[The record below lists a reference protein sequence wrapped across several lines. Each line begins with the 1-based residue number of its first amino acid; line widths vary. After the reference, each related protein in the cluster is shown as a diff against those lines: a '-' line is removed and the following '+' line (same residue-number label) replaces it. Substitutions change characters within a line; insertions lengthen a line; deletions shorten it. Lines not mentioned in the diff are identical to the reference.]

1 MTGFVTQ
8 IVDASARGALVL
20 TANKR
25 LARHLRR
32 SYDLRMQSEERTVWQ
47 SPQIISYEAWLHRCL
62 NDAGEG
68 WRLLNGSAALRLW
81 EELIEESS
89 AGSELELLQVPATAR
104 KALEAHRLLGEYR
117 CSLAGANLTEDH
129 CIFQQWQERFRQVCH
144 DKNWIDRSD
153 LPRHALDI
161 FSDGGGTLPP
171 EVFLAGFDQWSP
183 EFDELKEAFG
193 LRGVG
198 FREVLPEP
206 DPAARVGKAPCVDAE
221 NEIEM
226 AARWARR
233 LLEEGAGSIGIVV
246 LDLHARR
253 SKIERIFRDQIDP
266 GAALAPGGEEEVFS
280 LSLGEPLS
288 DQGPVYAA
296 LELLSLSHRPSLEQV
311 SFLLRTPYLAGS
323 QSESDRRSLF
333 DRTLRR
339 SRQQNLSREKLV
351 RMAENATPVF
361 ASVLVK
367 LARRKTSRCLPGEW
381 AGRFDR
387 MLEDIGWPG
396 ERIVS
401 SREYQV
407 VKAWRE
413 KLLPAMAS
421 LDPVSSPM
429 GEGEAV
435 ALMRRLAGEIEFQV
449 ESETG
454 PVQVLGLLES
464 AGLEFDH
471 LWVAGMNEDA
481 FPAPSRPNPFI
492 PLTMQ
497 VEKQMPHS
505 SAARELLFA
514 RRILQRLLAASPDI
528 VFSYAVRR
536 GDCELRPTPLLEDFE
551 EIEAPAARSRDPKRQ
566 MADQLPTLSEV
577 VDTQGP
583 ELTLDLAEGGTGTL
597 KDQSLCPFRAFAHYR
612 LKCQALDRPEAG
624 IDAMTRGTLLHKA
637 LETFWNDLQSSD
649 RLMTRDDAALRGLV
663 EQHVAAAVNDC
674 FKDRPSP
681 DPRLLDL
688 EGQRLCALIVEWLAE
703 VEMQR
708 PAFRVEKIE
717 EHRLEQIGP
726 MKIRTVVDRIDRLT
740 DGTRVIL
747 DYKTG
752 QVKPDKLLG
761 ERLLEPQLPI
771 YAAEAGQ
778 GGAEAVAFARVR
790 RGECRFVGVAAGV
803 GLLPKVAAV
812 GESSTAQSLGIVDWP
827 QLLLHWHTQLEA
839 LAADF
844 ASGAAAVDPASF
856 EDACRYCDL
865 TAFCR
870 IAEGR
875 YKGND
880 DDHTDS

>member
-8 IVDASARGALVL
+8 IVNASARGALVL

-25 LARHLRR
+25 LARYLRR
-32 SYDLRMQSEERTVWQ
+32 SYDLRMQGEGRTVWQ
-47 SPQIISYEAWLHRCL
+47 TPQIISYEAWLHRCL

-68 WRLLNGSAALRLW
+68 WRLLDGSAALRLW
-81 EELIEESS
+81 EELIEDSS
-89 AGSELELLQVPATAR
+89 AGSELELLQLPATAR
-104 KALEAHRLLGEYR
+104 KALEAHRLLSEYR
-117 CSLAGANLTEDH
+117 CSLGGANLTEDH
-129 CIFQQWQERFRQVCH
+129 RIFQQWQERFRQVCR
-144 DKNWIDRSD
+144 DKDWIDRAD
-153 LPRHALDI
+153 LSRHVLDI
-161 FSDGGGTLPP
+161 LSDGRVTLPP

-193 LRGVG
+193 LRGVE
-198 FREVLPEP
+198 FREVLPES
-206 DPAARVGKAPCVDAE
+206 DPTARVGKVPCVDAE

-296 LELLSLSHRPSLEQV
+296 LELLSLSHRPALEQV
-311 SFLLRTPYLAGS
+311 SLLLRTPYLAGS
-323 QSESDRRSLF
+323 QSESDRRALF
-333 DRTLRR
+333 DKRLRR

-351 RMAENATPVF
+351 RMTENAAPVF
-361 ASVLVK
+361 ASVLAK
-367 LARRKTSRCLPGEW
+367 LARRKISRCLPGEW

-387 MLEDIGWPG
+387 LLEDIGWPG
-396 ERIVS
+396 ERTVS

-413 KLLPAMAS
+413 KLLPMMAS

-429 GEGEAV
+429 GEGEAL
-435 ALMRRLAGEIEFQV
+435 ALLRRLAGEIEFQI

-471 LWVAGMNEDA
+471 LWVVGMNEDA

-492 PLTMQ
+492 PLAIQ

-528 VFSYAVRR
+528 ILSYAVRR

-551 EIEAPAARSRDPKRQ
+551 EIEAAAACSRDPKRQ
-566 MADQLPTLSEV
+566 MAEWLPTLAEV
-577 VDTQGP
+577 TDTKGP
-583 ELTLDLAEGGTGTL
+583 ALTDDLAEGGTGTL

-624 IDAMTRGTLLHKA
+624 IDAMTRGNLLHIA
-637 LETFWNDLQSSD
+637 LEKIWNDLQSSD
-649 RLMTRDDAALRGLV
+649 RLMAVNEATLPGIV
-663 EQHVAAAVNDC
+663 EQHVADAVKDC
-674 FKDRPSP
+674 FEDRPSP
-681 DPRLLDL
+681 DPRLLEL
-688 EGQRLCALIVEWLAE
+688 ESHRLCALIVEWLSE

-717 EHRLEQIGP
+717 ERRVEQIGP
-726 MKIRTVVDRIDRLT
+726 MKIKTIVDRIDRLT
-740 DGTRVIL
+740 DGTRMIL

-752 QVKPDKLLG
+752 QVKADKLLG

-771 YAAEAGQ
+771 YAAETGE
-778 GGAEAVAFARVR
+778 GGVEAVAFARVR
-790 RGECRFVGVAAGV
+790 RGECRFVGVAAKA

-812 GESSTAQSLGIVDWP
+812 GESSMAQSLEIADWP
-827 QLLLHWHTQLEA
+827 QLLCHWQSQLEA

-844 ASGAAAVDPASF
+844 ASGAAAVDPVSF
-856 EDACRYCDL
+856 DDACRYCDL
-865 TAFCR
+865 TGFCR
-870 IAEGR
+870 IAEDR
-875 YKGND
+875 YEGDD
-880 DDHTDS
+880 DDHSDS